1 MSFADAVS
9 QRRQRVDEYL
19 QHLLEGSDKPAAG
32 LLAAM
37 RYSTFNGGKR
47 LRPVLVY
54 ATAEAL
60 GGELHRADPAA
71 AAVECIH
78 AYSLIH
84 DDLPAMDDDDLRRGK
99 PSCHIA
105 FDEATA
111 ILAGDALQSL
121 AFDVLSRPLPGVA
134 ATTQLA
140 MLQVLASASGDQGM
154 VAGQVIDMGLTGQG
168 TEGGAGLAEL
178 EQMHRLKTGAL
189 IRASVALGALSS
201 GQVTASQQQALD
213 TYADALGLAFQ
224 VQDDILDVAGDTA
237 TLGKQQGADMALNKL
252 TYPALLGVEGARDK
266 LQQLHSRALAALAD
280 FDDSALLLRQL
291 ADFVV
296 SRNH

>member
-19 QHLLEGSDKPAAG
+19 QHLLESSDKPATG

-60 GGELHRADPAA
+60 GGELQRADPAA

-140 MLQVLASASGDQGM
+140 MLQVLASACGDQGM

-168 TEGGAGLAEL
+168 ADSGADLAEL

-213 TYADALGLAFQ
+213 SYADALGLAFQ

-280 FDDSALLLRQL
+280 FDDRALLLRQL